1 MLGNTDAIAC
11 YDSCEAP
18 CENIS
23 APFCKPFFS
32 QSSITLVD
40 MTTSHSYVV
49 VSTRGIDIFVSCLLE
64 RLFKWATYGCP
75 SLPTPSSLQIID
87 FLENDM
93 VS

>member
-1 MLGNTDAIAC
+1 MLVPLRVVIVIIVVKDLVR
-11 YDSCEAP
+11 
-18 CENIS
+18 IS
-23 APFCKPFFS
+23 QPLSDKPFFP

-64 RLFKWATYGCP
+64 RLFKWATYGCA
-75 SLPTPSSLQIID
+75 SLATPSSLQIID
-87 FLENDM
+87 FLDNDM